1 MQGERQIMREELKLT
16 SHLVE
21 TLVSKQDVYRGRM
34 IHLRIDTVRLPDGKE
49 TTREIVEHPGAVA
62 VVAETEDG
70 KLVLV
75 TQYRHPIGQISIEIP
90 AGKLEP
96 GELIDEA
103 AHRELLE
110 ETGYRAKNLFKVM
123 EFYSTPGFSDE
134 IMHLFV
140 ASGLTFEKTQPDED
154 EFIDCKDYNKDEVM
168 NLIQTGQIKDAK
180 TLIGLFWWLYG
191 STAN

>member
-1 MQGERQIMREELKLT
+1 MREELKLT
-16 SHLVE
+16 THLEE
-21 TLVSKQDVYRGRM
+21 TLVSKQDIYRGRM

-62 VVAETEDG
+62 IVAETNDG

-96 GELIDEA
+96 GEPIDEA
-103 AHRELLE
+103 ARRELLE
-110 ETGYRAKNLFKVM
+110 ETGYRVENLSKVM

-154 EFIDCKDYNKDEVM
+154 EFIDGKDYTKDEVM